1 MSTPDANAAAESG
14 VVTLVD
20 IRRPD
25 EWALTG
31 VGDDAA
37 PITMLERGFIVQISA
52 QVGDYYP
59 KPIALICARRV
70 RSRKI
75 ASIATIAP
83 VGLPSSQK
91 FNAST
96 QSCLRAFP
104 PCSRNIIVAD
114 FAASWATVSSSLRPL
129 KSCKGSVWRI
139 ALQSLGLL
147 PEVHPSELVSFAVGQ
162 EPLHDAVPII

>member
-1 MSTPDANAAAESG
+1 MNALA
-14 VVTLVD
+14 
-20 IRRPD
+20 
-25 EWALTG
+25 G
-31 VGDDAA
+31 VGEGAS
-37 PITMLERGFIVQISA
+37 PITMLERGFIEQIFA
-52 QVGDYYP
+52 QVGGYHS
-59 KPIALICARRV
+59 KPVALICARRV
-70 RSRKI
+70 RSWKI

-83 VGLPSSQK
+83 IGLPSSQK

-96 QSCLRAFP
+96 QSSLRAFP

-162 EPLHDAVPII
+162 EPLDDAVPII